1 MHLYAMDIIILTSN
15 WFSIQAVGDTM
26 KLGIEQTLLSSTCK
40 YPFESRALMERNL
53 QKCVLK

>member
-1 MHLYAMDIIILTSN
+1 MSFLPNLYNITKQPFGKENQVTFA
-15 WFSIQAVGDTM
+15 
-26 KLGIEQTLLSSTCK
+26 QTLLSSTCK